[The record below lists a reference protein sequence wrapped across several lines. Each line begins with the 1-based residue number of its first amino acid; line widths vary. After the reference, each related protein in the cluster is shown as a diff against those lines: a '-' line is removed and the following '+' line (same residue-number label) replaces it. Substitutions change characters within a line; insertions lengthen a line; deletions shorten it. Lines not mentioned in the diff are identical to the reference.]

1 MSHIGCSDPQK
12 METSVTAAELVVPPP
27 SDGKAKEAEGE
38 AAAPP
43 SSTDHPDPM
52 EGFKRRLDDIISA
65 YGSAAELLEQQSLME
80 AEQTKKEPMEDVPVA
95 METEVCLIMKGLN
108 KFSSPD
114 KKLDHLVRKFAEV
127 EAQRRSDQ
135 RKLCVLQKKMA
146 ALTEER
152 RVLTE
157 ERRSGVGARSKLE
170 ALCRELQEHHEVLR
184 EENLRRCRADEE
196 KRTEI
201 TEHFQAMLTEIQAQ
215 IEQHSTRNDK
225 LCHEN
230 SSLTDKLEG
239 LMSQCEMREESLEKI
254 NKHRE
259 LQHKLTE
266 AKLQQAHALLSEAAE
281 KHKREKEYLLVQ
293 AAEWKLQTQTLR
305 EQGAVMQA
313 QLNLYAQK
321 FDEFQ
326 GTLAKSN
333 EIYARFKKEMDNMS
347 EKMKKMEKE
356 STLWRT
362 RFENCNKALNDM
374 MEEKAVKSKE
384 YDVFVLKIHNLER
397 LCHALQSER
406 VILYEKIKEVRQ
418 TNSDIS
424 SKAFRSPNANE
435 SPNPEGPE
443 GPASPTT
450 LDLQD
455 FQKEELVLT
464 EGMSRLREEQMKLQE
479 IAASLMATTSDNH
492 NEDNADVEPEEDLM
506 SSAFLQFQTKTQVKK
521 EAVLVQVLD
530 VKSEAAEVLP
540 HSDEVEEDPKPAGST
555 AVEETFEMIHA
566 DTVKVPSPVHDE
578 EVQAVKPCEQIQ
590 QQPDEQGSQLK
601 EAQINP
607 PTEAK
612 PKPAESEIQPVIPLV
627 DRKVQAEPVQ
637 GPEEPPTESET
648 APRAANTKTAG
659 SSNAESSKKQT
670 PKKKKKRNSK
680 NAS

>member
-1 MSHIGCSDPQK
+1 
-12 METSVTAAELVVPPP
+12 METPVTAAELVVPPP
-27 SDGKAKEAEGE
+27 SDGKAKKAEGE

-43 SSTDHPDPM
+43 SSADHPDPM
-52 EGFKRRLDDIISA
+52 EGFKRRLDDIISV

-80 AEQTKKEPMEDVPVA
+80 AEQTEKEPMDDVPVA
-95 METEVCLIMKGLN
+95 METEVCLIMKSLN
-108 KFSSPD
+108 KFSSPEN
-114 KKLDHLVRKFAEV
+114 KLDHLVRKYAEV

-157 ERRSGVGARSKLE
+157 ERRSGIGARSKLE
-170 ALCRELQEHHEVLR
+170 SLCRELQEHHEVLR
-184 EENLRRCRADEE
+184 EETLRRCRADEE
-196 KRTEI
+196 KRMEI

-215 IEQHSTRNDK
+215 IEQHSARNDK

-333 EIYARFKKEMDNMS
+333 EIYVRFKKEMDNMS

-374 MEEKAVKSKE
+374 MEERAEKSKE
-384 YDVFVLKIHNLER
+384 YDIFVLKIQNLER

-424 SKAFRSPNANE
+424 AKAFRSTNE
-435 SPNPEGPE
+435 TPNPEGAN
-443 GPASPTT
+443 GAASPTT
-450 LDLQD
+450 MDLQD

-464 EGMSRLREEQMKLQE
+464 EGMSRLREEQVKLQE
-479 IAASLMATTSDNH
+479 IAASLMATTSNNH
-492 NEDNADVEPEEDLM
+492 KEDNADVNPEEDLM
-506 SSAFLQFQTKTQVKK
+506 SSAFLQFQTKTQVIE
-521 EAVLVQVLD
+521 EAVLVQALD
-530 VKSEAAEVLP
+530 VKSEAAEGLP
-540 HSDEVEEDPKPAGST
+540 VQVEEDPKPAGST
-555 AVEETFEMIHA
+555 PVEETSEIIPA
-566 DTVKVPSPVHDE
+566 DTVNVPTPVHDE
-578 EVQAVKPCEQIQ
+578 EVHAVKPREEIH
-590 QQPDEQGSQLK
+590 QQPDEQAPTSKLK

-607 PTEAK
+607 PTEPN
-612 PKPAESEIQPVIPLV
+612 PKAAEAEIPVEAGEVKPVIPV
-627 DRKVQAEPVQ
+627 EDWEVHAESVQ
-637 GPEEPPTESET
+637 GP
-648 APRAANTKTAG
+648 
-659 SSNAESSKKQT
+659 NAESSKKQT
-670 PKKKKKRNSK
+670 PKKKKKRNGK

>member
-1 MSHIGCSDPQK
+1 MTFKETCGRRSSDDVTLWPLWLQSESRK
-12 METSVTAAELVVPPP
+12 YSQNSQRMETPVTAAELVVPPP
-27 SDGKAKEAEGE
+27 SDGKAKKAEGE
-38 AAAPP
+38 AGAPP
-43 SSTDHPDPM
+43 SSADHPDPM
-52 EGFKRRLDDIISA
+52 EGFKRRLDDIISV
-65 YGSAAELLEQQSLME
+65 YGSAAELLDCRNVDNKCVCLP
-80 AEQTKKEPMEDVPVA
+80 A
-95 METEVCLIMKGLN
+95 EVCLIMKSLN
-108 KFSSPD
+108 KFSSPEN
-114 KKLDHLVRKFAEV
+114 KLDHLVRKYAE

-170 ALCRELQEHHEVLR
+170 SLCREKELPAPHST
-184 EENLRRCRADEE
+184 LRRCRLTRDE
-196 KRTEI
+196 TEI

-215 IEQHSTRNDK
+215 IEQHSARNDK

-281 KHKREKEYLLVQ
+281 KHKREKEYLL
-293 AAEWKLQTQTLR
+293 R
-305 EQGAVMQA
+305 EAIDKTKKCYAMKELELTMKKK
-313 QLNLYAQK
+313 LNLYAQK

-333 EIYARFKKEMDNMS
+333 EIYVRFKKEMDNMS

-374 MEEKAVKSKE
+374 MEEVRKSKE
-384 YDVFVLKIHNLER
+384 YDIFVLKIQNLER

-424 SKAFRSPNANE
+424 AKAFRSTNE
-435 SPNPEGPE
+435 TPNPEGAN
-443 GPASPTT
+443 GAASPTT
-450 LDLQD
+450 MDLQD

-464 EGMSRLREEQMKLQE
+464 EGMSRLREEQVGKQGDTHRYYR
-479 IAASLMATTSDNH
+479 ATRF
-492 NEDNADVEPEEDLM
+492 VP
-506 SSAFLQFQTKTQVKK
+506 Q
-521 EAVLVQVLD
+521 
-530 VKSEAAEVLP
+530 
-540 HSDEVEEDPKPAGST
+540 PKGH
-555 AVEETFEMIHA
+555 ERKRYIIM
-566 DTVKVPSPVHDE
+566 TVRG
-578 EVQAVKPCEQIQ
+578 IY
-590 QQPDEQGSQLK
+590 L
-601 EAQINP
+601 
-607 PTEAK
+607 
-612 PKPAESEIQPVIPLV
+612 
-627 DRKVQAEPVQ
+627 
-637 GPEEPPTESET
+637 
-648 APRAANTKTAG
+648 
-659 SSNAESSKKQT
+659 
-670 PKKKKKRNSK
+670 
-680 NAS
+680 

>member
-1 MSHIGCSDPQK
+1 
-12 METSVTAAELVVPPP
+12 METPVTAAELVVPPP
-27 SDGKAKEAEGE
+27 SDGKAKKAEGE
-38 AAAPP
+38 AGAPP
-43 SSTDHPDPM
+43 SSADHPDPM
-52 EGFKRRLDDIISA
+52 EGFKRRLDDIISV

-80 AEQTKKEPMEDVPVA
+80 AEQTEKEPMDDVPVA
-95 METEVCLIMKGLN
+95 METEVCLIMKSLN
-108 KFSSPD
+108 KFSSPEN
-114 KKLDHLVRKFAEV
+114 KLDHLVRKYAEV

-170 ALCRELQEHHEVLR
+170 SLCREKELPAPHYAVET
-184 EENLRRCRADEE
+184 LRRCRLTRDE
-196 KRTEI
+196 TEI

-215 IEQHSTRNDK
+215 IEQHSARNDK

-333 EIYARFKKEMDNMS
+333 EIYVRFKKEMDNMS

-374 MEEKAVKSKE
+374 MEERAEKSKE
-384 YDVFVLKIHNLER
+384 YDIFVLKIQNLER

-424 SKAFRSPNANE
+424 AKAFRSTNE
-435 SPNPEGPE
+435 TPNPEGAN
-443 GPASPTT
+443 GAASPTT
-450 LDLQD
+450 MDLQD

-464 EGMSRLREEQMKLQE
+464 EGMSRLREEQVKLQE
-479 IAASLMATTSDNH
+479 IAASLMATTSNNH
-492 NEDNADVEPEEDLM
+492 KEDNADVNPEEDLM
-506 SSAFLQFQTKTQVKK
+506 SSAFLQFQTKTQVIE
-521 EAVLVQVLD
+521 EAVLVQALD
-530 VKSEAAEVLP
+530 VKSEAAEGLP
-540 HSDEVEEDPKPAGST
+540 VQVEEDPKPAGST
-555 AVEETFEMIHA
+555 PVEETSEIIPA
-566 DTVKVPSPVHDE
+566 DTVNVPTPVHDE
-578 EVQAVKPCEQIQ
+578 EVHAVKPREEIH
-590 QQPDEQGSQLK
+590 QQPDEQAPTSKLK

-607 PTEAK
+607 PTEPN
-612 PKPAESEIQPVIPLV
+612 PKAAEAEIPVEAGEVKPVIPVEDWELH
-627 DRKVQAEPVQ
+627 AESVQ
-637 GPEEPPTESET
+637 GP
-648 APRAANTKTAG
+648 
-659 SSNAESSKKQT
+659 NAESSKKQT
-670 PKKKKKRNSK
+670 PKKKKKRNGK